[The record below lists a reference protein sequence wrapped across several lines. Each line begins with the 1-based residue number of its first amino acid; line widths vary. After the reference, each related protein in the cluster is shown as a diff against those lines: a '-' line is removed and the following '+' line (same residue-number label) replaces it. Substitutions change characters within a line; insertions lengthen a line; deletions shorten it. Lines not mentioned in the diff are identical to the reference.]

1 MDHRSSFKCFQP
13 HMRLPKLLPA
23 ILLILFTAIWFG
35 NLEGRKLVDP
45 DEGRYAEI
53 GREMALSGDWVT
65 PRLNDLKYFE
75 KPPLQYWATAAAF
88 RIFGEH
94 HWTARWWP
102 ATTTFASVLLM
113 FWAVRRLYGDEEIA
127 LSAAAALGGCSGF
140 VIESHLNTLDAG
152 LAAFLTIAL
161 LSFLLAQRP
170 GATPTE
176 NRNGMLVVWAALALA
191 VLSKGLIGL
200 VLPGAVLAIYVLIE
214 RDWRL
219 LTRLHLGK
227 GLALFLLITVPWF
240 VAVSLANDEFAR
252 FFFIHEHFARFLT
265 DVHHRKGAW
274 WYFVPFLL
282 FGAMPWTPFIA
293 ARLHEIW
300 FARFFFIVPILLFRA
315 MPWTSFIA
323 RLREG
328 WRREDPPG
336 TLQIPR
342 FLLVWTAFI
351 FLFFSASH
359 SKLPSYIL
367 PVFPALALFAV
378 VEMQRMAPA
387 TLSRFAWG
395 LAAVGGAVLLVVLI
409 GGERIA
415 RAFSKESSPLEI
427 VRNYV
432 PWIQASVFSFTAGA
446 VAAAWLFR
454 RYATRSGGIVMLAF
468 GSLVAGILAVDGHD
482 ELSRLSSS
490 YHIVR
495 EIEATPGLRDHRVP
509 FYSIQMYDQTLPF
522 YLKRPVTLVQYINE
536 FALGL
541 DAEPQKG
548 IARVAD
554 WKPRWVGLE
563 QGYAMMNPANYER
576 FTQEGLPMRVLA
588 RDHRR
593 VIVSRQ

>member
-1 MDHRSSFKCFQP
+1 MSRNEKGASGQLTKV
-13 HMRLPKLLPA
+13 LLLG
-23 ILLILFTAIWFG
+23 LLILFTAVWFS
-35 NLEGRKLVDP
+35 NLEYRKLIRP

-102 ATTTFASVLLM
+102 ATTTFACVLLM
-113 FWAVRRLYGDEEIA
+113 FWAVRRLYGDKEIA
-127 LSAAAALGGCSGF
+127 LSAAAALGGCTGV
-140 VIESHLNTLDAG
+140 VIISHINTLDAG

-161 LSFLLAQRP
+161 LGFLLAQRP

-176 NRNGMLVVWAALALA
+176 TRNWMLAVWAAMGLAA
-191 VLSKGLIGL
+191 LSKGLIG
-200 VLPGAVLAIYVLIE
+200 VILPGAVLAIYVLIE

-227 GLALFLLITVPWF
+227 GLALFLLIAVPWF

-265 DVHHRKGAW
+265 KVHHREGAW
-274 WYFVPFLL
+274 WYFVPILL

-293 ARLHEIW
+293 
-300 FARFFFIVPILLFRA
+300 V
-315 MPWTSFIA
+315 

-328 WRREDPPG
+328 WRREGIPG
-336 TLQIPR
+336 TLQPR
-342 FLLVWTAFI
+342 RLLLIWAAFI

-367 PVFPALALFAV
+367 PVFPALALFTA

-387 TLSRFAWG
+387 TLSRLAWG
-395 LAAVGGAVLLVVLI
+395 LAVAGGALLLVALI

-415 RAFSKESSPLEI
+415 RAFAKESSPFEI

-432 PWIQASVFSFTAGA
+432 PWMQASVFSFTTGA
-446 VAAAWLFR
+446 IAAAWLFR
-454 RYATRSGGIVMLAF
+454 RYARATGIVALAF
-468 GSLVAGILAVDGHD
+468 GSLIAGILAMDGHD

-495 EIEATPGLRDHRVP
+495 EIEATQGPLDPRVP

-522 YLKRPVTLVQYINE
+522 YLKRPVTLVHYINE

-541 DAEPQKG
+541 DVEPQKG
-548 IARVAD
+548 IAQVED
-554 WKPRWVGLE
+554 WKLRWIGLE
-563 QGYAMMNPANYER
+563 RGYAMMNPDKYER
-576 FTQEGLPMRVLA
+576 FTKEGLPMRLLA
-588 RDHRR
+588 RDPHR

>member
-1 MDHRSSFKCFQP
+1 MSQDEKTGVNANASPAFIPTPDSIQAPSTSGQLSRA
-13 HMRLPKLLPA
+13 LLLG
-23 ILLILFTAIWFG
+23 LLILFTAVWFS
-35 NLEGRKLVDP
+35 NLEYRKLVRP

-88 RIFGEH
+88 RLFGEH

-102 ATTTFASVLLM
+102 ATTTFACVLLM
-113 FWAVRRLYGDEEIA
+113 FWAARRLYGDEEIG

-140 VIESHLNTLDAG
+140 VIDSHINTLDAG
-152 LAAFLTIAL
+152 LAAFLTVGL
-161 LSFLLAQRP
+161 LGFLLAQRP

-191 VLSKGLIGL
+191 VLSKGLIGV
-200 VLPGAVLAIYVLIE
+200 VLPGAVLAIYLLIE

-227 GLALFLLITVPWF
+227 GLALFLLIAVPWF

-252 FFFIHEHFARFLT
+252 FFFIHEHFERFFT
-265 DVHHRKGAW
+265 NAHRREGAW
-274 WYFVPFLL
+274 WYFVPILL

-293 ARLHEIW
+293 
-300 FARFFFIVPILLFRA
+300 V
-315 MPWTSFIA
+315 

-328 WRREDPPG
+328 WRREGEPG
-336 TLQIPR
+336 TLQTSR
-342 FLLVWTAFI
+342 FLLIWAAFI

-359 SKLPSYIL
+359 SKLPFYIL
-367 PVFPALALFAV
+367 PVFPALALFAA
-378 VEMQRMAPA
+378 VEMQKMTPT

-395 LAAVGGAVLLVVLI
+395 LAVVGGALLLVALI

-415 RAFSKESSPLEI
+415 RAFSGKSSPFEI
-427 VRNYV
+427 VGHLV
-432 PWIQASVFSFTAGA
+432 PWIQASVFTFTVGA

-454 RYATRSGGIVMLAF
+454 RCSRALGMVALAL
-468 GSLVAGILAVDGHD
+468 GSLVAGILAMDGHD
-482 ELSRLSSS
+482 QLSRLSSS
-490 YHIVR
+490 YPIVR
-495 EIEATPGLRDHRVP
+495 EIEATQGPLDRGAP

-522 YLKRPVTLVQYINE
+522 YLGRTVTLVQYLDE

-548 IARVAD
+548 ISRVDD
-554 WKPRWVGLE
+554 WKRSWVELE
-563 QGYAMMNPANYER
+563 RGYAMMSLINYDR
-576 FTQEGLPMRVLA
+576 FTKEGLPMRILA
-588 RDHRR
+588 RDPHR